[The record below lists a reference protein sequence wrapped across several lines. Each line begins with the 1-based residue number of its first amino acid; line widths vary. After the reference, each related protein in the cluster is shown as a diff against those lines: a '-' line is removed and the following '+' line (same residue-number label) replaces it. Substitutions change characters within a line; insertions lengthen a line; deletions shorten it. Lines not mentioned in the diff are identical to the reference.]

1 MRGSIRLSAIM
12 GIQVIYIFT
21 HDSIGL
27 GEDGPTHQAVEHVA
41 SLRAIPG
48 LTVIR
53 PADGNETARAWC
65 AAIENTAGPT
75 ALILTRQAV
84 PSLDQSKFASARGLH
99 RGAYILAGSEKP
111 EIILTG
117 TGSELHI
124 AIEAYNKLS
133 EEGIAARVVSMPSWE
148 LFEKQKEDYKKEIF
162 PNSVPCV
169 AIEAGV
175 SQGWEKYTGKD
186 GHIISIDKFGA
197 SAPYKIIYKEY
208 GLTCEAMVE
217 VAKKILHK

>member
-1 MRGSIRLSAIM
+1 M
-12 GIQVIYIFT
+12 GIQVIYVFT

-53 PADGNETARAWC
+53 PADGNETVQAWIS
-65 AAIENTAGPT
+65 AIENTGGPT

-84 PSLDQSKFASARGLH
+84 PSLDQSKFNSAKGLH
-99 RGAYILAGSEKP
+99 RGAYIVTGSEKP

-117 TGSELHI
+117 TGSEIHI

-148 LFEKQKEDYKKEIF
+148 LFDKQPEDYRKEIF
-162 PNSVPCV
+162 PESVPKV

-175 SQGWEKYTGKD
+175 RQGWDKYVGTNGEV
-186 GHIISIDKFGA
+186 ISIDKFGA
-197 SAPYKIIYKEY
+197 SAPYKIIYQEY
-208 GLTCEAMVE
+208 GLTCEAMVK
-217 VAKKILHK
+217 VAKKILCK